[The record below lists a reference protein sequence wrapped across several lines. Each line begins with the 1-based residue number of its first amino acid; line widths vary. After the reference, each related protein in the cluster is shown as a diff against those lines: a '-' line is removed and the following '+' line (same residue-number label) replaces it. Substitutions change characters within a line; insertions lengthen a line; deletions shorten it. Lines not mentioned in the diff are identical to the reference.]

1 MVPIYLDNVSLTP
14 TSPSTDLQRHV
25 PAPAQVEGEV
35 PAATAGP
42 DPANV
47 STMTAPLTSAPSPEI
62 SSSIEEQSV
71 HTEKP
76 VELSPA
82 QNLWDEAYR
91 SLAEDKETSELVKGY
106 VKVLVAHLGD
116 GSLSREVDDNEPTS
130 LEVVDE
136 PAWAKDP
143 VLREQKMRELLL
155 AGKSKVATVAKV
167 GQWVDNASG
176 FLASAKTIIDF
187 AVENI
192 PQAALPWAG
201 VCIGLQVREAAAP

>member
-1 MVPIYLDNVSLTP
+1 MEE
-14 TSPSTDLQRHV
+14 H
-25 PAPAQVEGEV
+25 
-35 PAATAGP
+35 TA
-42 DPANV
+42 
-47 STMTAPLTSAPSPEI
+47 
-62 SSSIEEQSV
+62 
-71 HTEKP
+71 HTVNA

-82 QNLWDEAYR
+82 QSLWDEAYR

-116 GSLSREVDDNEPTS
+116 GSLCCGVDNNESTS

-155 AGKSKVATVAKV
+155 AGKSKVATMAKV

-176 FLASAKTIIDF
+176 FLTSAKTIIDF
-187 AVENI
+187 AVENV

-201 VCIGLQVREAAAP
+201 VVIGFQVRGAPTL